1 MVYNNKLLIDKHPH
15 VHAMSVPHVTVSWH
29 ACGDIYK
36 SEDSNVMQN
45 PCAHGS
51 QNWKSLLCVCVYK
64 GGDGSSEVVLPFCDL
79 YSHSYILE
87 NP

>member
-15 VHAMSVPHVTVSWH
+15 VHAMSVPHVIYTVSRH

-51 QNWKSLLCVCVYK
+51 QNWKSLVCVYIK
-64 GGDGSSEVVLPFCDL
+64 EAMDL
-79 YSHSYILE
+79 QSCRR
-87 NP
+87 